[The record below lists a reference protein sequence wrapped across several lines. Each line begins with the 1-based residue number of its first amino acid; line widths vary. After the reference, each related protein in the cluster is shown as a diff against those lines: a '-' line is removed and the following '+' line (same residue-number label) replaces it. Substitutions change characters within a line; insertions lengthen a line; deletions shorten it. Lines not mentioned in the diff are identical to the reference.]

1 MVHDSCHVWN
11 GWGHT
16 DLIKFPYMSTPHS
29 LSAHVFLIHTG
40 CVCHWPHCA
49 TFTGVTGLEGYPI
62 FKLSRKS
69 ELLCPVSY
77 SSSLELVTEHVST
90 IACPV
95 QCRVGCTEEE
105 LVLGKILC
113 GFGLWHLRWASSIR
127 VVIGGDV
134 SKTRKGQALMSV
146 SVSKHK
152 GRNQALGP

>member
-1 MVHDSCHVWN
+1 MTAVMFGMAGDILTLSSSPTCQPPIPSQRMCFLSTLAVSAIGLTVQPLLGSLGLRGTPSSSYLLRMN
-11 GWGHT
+11 FFF
-16 DLIKFPYMSTPHS
+16 LFP
-29 LSAHVFLIHTG
+29 
-40 CVCHWPHCA
+40 C
-49 TFTGVTGLEGYPI
+49 
-62 FKLSRKS
+62 
-69 ELLCPVSY
+69 

-95 QCRVGCTEEE
+95 QCRVGCTEKEI
-105 LVLGKILC
+105 VLGKILC